1 MRDPSGSSWRG
12 FGVAG
17 SNRPRMGGL
26 AYSLISTGRGTP
38 SSATAIP
45 STLTGSMAKYVRG
58 INNRRFDMNN
68 PYDGTFDIKVNER
81 VRWTSST
88 PPPCSTPC
96 TCTATPSSSPAAE
109 RVVHGKSQGLLLP
122 AMPCRSAA
130 VEDLFESC
138 G

>member
-1 MRDPSGSSWRG
+1 
-12 FGVAG
+12 
-17 SNRPRMGGL
+17 MGGL

-81 VRWTSST
+81 VRVDFINDTTMWHPMHLHGHTFQLAGGGARSPREIAGTS
-88 PPPCSTPC
+88 
-96 TCTATPSSSPAAE
+96 PSGDA
-109 RVVHGKSQGLLLP
+109 LP
-122 AMPCRSAA
+122 VRRR
-130 VEDLFESC
+130 
-138 G
+138 